1 MRLTLPSIR
10 RDLLPSTGVCLL
22 ARIFT
27 GIIFLWTGGVRLV
40 EIGAFIKILSS
51 CSLLPDALILPVAI
65 GLPVAQLVA
74 GVGLVFD
81 LRGSVKV
88 SCCVLLMSLAVL
100 AYGILPH
107 VNPDCS
113 FFPAE
118 PMFPQKSLPLA
129 LLRDVGLLAVMLY
142 LLMGERGRRQTWRWQ

>member
-1 MRLTLPSIR
+1 M
-10 RDLLPSTGVCLL
+10 
-22 ARIFT
+22 
-27 GIIFLWTGGVRLV
+27 

-51 CSLLPDALILPVAI
+51 CSLLPDALIFPVAI

-81 LRGSVKV
+81 LRGSLKV

-100 AYGILPH
+100 AYGILPN

-118 PMFPQKSLPLA
+118 PMLPHKSLPSA
-129 LLRDVGLLAVMLY
+129 LLRDAGLLVVMLY